1 MITGLLVNTPIL
13 KKWPSWLI
21 ISPWFIIG
29 IALILAASVLV
40 LGVHNA
46 KRESAFTSKLLTEK
60 GAALISALEGALRT
74 GMGYQW
80 ADEVLQDLVEKVSSQ
95 QDIAYLVIT
104 NQEGKILVAGDP
116 SLNGSTFLPPS
127 DIALLKPSSTL
138 QWDLRSDKGV
148 KVFQVY
154 KLFIIEEDERLRH
167 RHGRGHMGMHRKA
180 SNCRLLGAESNEYA
194 NWIIFVGYDFSPLE
208 EAQKADERHWF
219 IMSALLFFLGGVGAV
234 TLFLVKSYL
243 WSRQV
248 VQETTAF
255 SSEIIR
261 TLPVGI
267 IATDASNQITSINP
281 AAQVITGSKAGE
293 ILGQDMKNTF
303 PSLWNLLA
311 AQITQGQSVIEY
323 EARCS
328 FGENR
333 RLPLALSAFRILTE
347 EGHFIGNAL
356 IMRDLGEIRR
366 LQTELRRRDRLAALG
381 TMAAGIAHEIRNPLS
396 AIKGLGRFFQ
406 ESSPEGSEEAQIA
419 KLMAQEINR
428 LDKVVGDMLDFARPD
443 TLNRTLVPL
452 NEVIKR
458 AKKMAQPD
466 MEARHVHFQMDLPE
480 PPLCLCLDFD
490 RLTQALLNLF
500 LNAVQAMP
508 REGGELHVR
517 AYTVLETHDEA
528 IYKYGGEEKLILEVK
543 DTGEGIP
550 ADKLQDIFSPY
561 FTTKARGTGL
571 GLSIVHK
578 IIEAHGGE
586 IEVKSTIHVGTIF
599 YLRFSLNDITV
610 C

>member
-1 MITGLLVNTPIL
+1 MYYPVL

-21 ISPWFIIG
+21 VSPWFIIG
-29 IALILAASVLV
+29 SALILAASVLI
-40 LGVHNA
+40 LGLHNA
-46 KRESAFTSKLLTEK
+46 KRESEFTAKLLTEK
-60 GAALISALEGALRT
+60 GAALISTLEGALRT

-80 ADEVLQDLVEKVSSQ
+80 ADEVLQDLVEKVSAQ

-116 SLNGSTFLPPS
+116 SLNGSTFLPPA

-138 QWDLRSDKGV
+138 QWDLRSEKGI

-154 KLFIIEEDERLRH
+154 KLFIIEKSERLRH
-167 RHGRGHMGMHRKA
+167 RHGRGHMGMRRMA
-180 SNCRLLGAESNEYA
+180 SNCRLLGSDSEEYA

-219 IMSALLFFLGGVGAV
+219 IMSALLFFLGGVGAM
-234 TLFLVKSYL
+234 TLFLVKGYL
-243 WSRQV
+243 RSRQV

-267 IATDASNQITSINP
+267 VAADADNLITSINP
-281 AAQVITGSKAGE
+281 AAQVIMGARAGE
-293 ILGQDMKNTF
+293 MIGQDIKNAL

-311 AQITQGQSVIEY
+311 DQIAQGKSVIEY

-333 RLPLALSAFRILTE
+333 RLPLALSASRILTE
-347 EGHFIGNAL
+347 EGHFIGHAL
-356 IMRDLGEIRR
+356 IMRDLGELRR

-396 AIKGLGRFFQ
+396 AIKGLGHFFQ

-443 TLNRTLVPL
+443 TLNRTLVSL
-452 NEVIKR
+452 NEVVER
-458 AKKMAQPD
+458 AQKMAQPD
-466 MEARHVHFQMDLPE
+466 MEARHVHFQMDVSESTLRV
-480 PPLCLCLDFD
+480 CLDFD

-508 REGGELHVR
+508 REGGKLSVR
-517 AYTVLETHDEA
+517 AYRVLETENETV
-528 IYKYGGEEKLILEVK
+528 YKNGGEEKLILEVK

-586 IEVKSTIHVGTIF
+586 IEVKSTLHVGTVF
-599 YLRFSLNDITV
+599 YLRFPLNDITA